1 MKNKIIILL
10 ISLFIS
16 FNLTSIVSAN
26 ELAPGGIDR
35 ESARYDEAIEKVM
48 DTVLWVESSKDY
60 YYEYYSPEEF
70 NKYKEEN
77 LKTASEEIGVPY
89 PDFYNYISLKFKNA
103 EQNGN
108 TKELNKIET
117 KHYVNLK
124 DYGLYYEPDK
134 KNKPLNS
141 NFEPTPN
148 VKVKEDKTNQ
158 VVNKAQIKLNRENS
172 QWITFI
178 GVFVITVLILFL
190 KYIKDNFLGL

>member
-1 MKNKIIILL
+1 M
-10 ISLFIS
+10 SLFIS
-16 FNLTSIVSAN
+16 FNLTSLVSAN

-48 DTVLWVESSKDY
+48 NAVLLVQSSKDY
-60 YYEYYSPEEF
+60 YYEYYSPEEY

-77 LKTASEEIGVPY
+77 LKIASEEIGVPY

-103 EQNGN
+103 DKNGN

-117 KHYVNLK
+117 KHYVYLK
-124 DYGLYYEPDK
+124 DYGLYYESDK

-141 NFEPTPN
+141 NFEPVPN

-158 VVNKAQIKLNRENS
+158 VVNNSQIKSNKENS
-172 QWITFI
+172 QRITFV
-178 GVFVITVLILFL
+178 GVFIITLLILFF